1 MHAEA
6 AEMRPQSVRMRR
18 RKLRLRTLGHLDGR
32 TTAARRAGALVATFE
47 AELGG
52 ELTGAQRLAVHNA
65 AALTAIAEDA
75 QARRLAGDTSITLD
89 DLVRATSAARRA
101 VRDLGLDRKR
111 EPAAPSLSEYLRSS
125 PMTPTGNDGA
135 PSS

>member
-1 MHAEA
+1 MLENMPTDATEK
-6 AEMRPQSVRMRR
+6 RPESARVRR
-18 RKLRLRTLGHLDGR
+18 RKLRLRTIAELDGR

-47 AELGG
+47 AALGG
-52 ELTGAQRLAVHNA
+52 QLTGAQRLAMHNA

-75 QARRLAGDTSITLD
+75 QAKRLAGDTTITLD

-111 EPAAPSLSEYLRSS
+111 EPTAAPSLSEYLRSS
-125 PMTPTGNDGA
+125 PVDADGQ
-135 PSS
+135 

>member
-1 MHAEA
+1 MLENMHTDATEK
-6 AEMRPQSVRMRR
+6 RPESARVRR
-18 RKLRLRTLGHLDGR
+18 RKLRLRTIAELDGR

-47 AELGG
+47 AALGG
-52 ELTGAQRLAVHNA
+52 QLTGAQRLAMHNA

-75 QARRLAGDTSITLD
+75 QAKRLAGDTTITLD

-111 EPAAPSLSEYLRSS
+111 EPTAAPSLSEYLRSS
-125 PMTPTGNDGA
+125 PVDADGQ
-135 PSS
+135 